1 MSNILSRERKVNV
14 YMYIVFV
21 LLFDS
26 IDNNVIHA
34 LNSYVHVHSS

>member
-14 YMYIVFV
+14 YIVCV